1 LIVADSSY
9 IVDALLSGQ
18 KDFGKEPTIVPELAV
33 YEVVNA
39 ILVRERVLR
48 NLDHGLAYVKA
59 FFEILDS
66 SLLEV
71 VGTSG
76 DLMSE
81 AYEIGSRQGEAIYD
95 CVFVA
100 LALRTGSQLL
110 TRDRRQLDVMEREK
124 ARRHGVRHDTTLR
137 SDQTP

>member
-1 LIVADSSY
+1 MIVADSSFV
-9 IVDALLSGQ
+9 VDALLSNEAG
-18 KDFGKEPTIVPELAV
+18 FGREPTIVPELAV

-39 ILVRERVLR
+39 IYVRERVVGR
-48 NLDHGLAYVKA
+48 QDHGIAYLRA

-71 VGTSG
+71 VGATG

-81 AYEIGSRQGEAIYD
+81 AYEIGTRHGAAIYE

-110 TRDRRQLDVMEREK
+110 TKDRRQLAILEK
-124 ARRHGVRHDTTLR
+124 ETARRRDEKHDTASR
-137 SDQTP
+137 SD